1 MNDPND
7 SPGFRDHAFD
17 NNECPTEPPPNWEG
31 DGYEE
36 DDE

>member
-17 NNECPTEPPPNWEG
+17 NGECPTEWQG
-31 DGYEE
+31 GGYEE